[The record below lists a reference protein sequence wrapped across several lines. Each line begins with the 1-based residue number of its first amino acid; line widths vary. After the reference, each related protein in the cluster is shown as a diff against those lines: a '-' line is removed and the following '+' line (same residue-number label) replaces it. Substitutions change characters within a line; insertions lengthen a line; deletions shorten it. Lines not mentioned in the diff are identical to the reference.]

1 MAHAQEP
8 RQVPRPM
15 GSIARSIQRLHP
27 GYFAF
32 VMATGIISTGTDL
45 LGPDWL
51 SQALLAIGAAG
62 FVLLS
67 LALVLRVLFFRSAVV
82 ADLRAP
88 ERVFGFFTVVA
99 GMNVLGVRLA
109 ISGHPLLTA
118 ILAGVAAVIW
128 LILTYGV
135 PATLVLLRDSDSVVR
150 GVNGSWLVWVVATQS
165 VSTAASSLITAWPSS
180 AATFE
185 PIAVALWG
193 IGLVLYLVLI
203 VLIVFRWLSIVVTP
217 AELGPPYW
225 ILMGATA
232 ITVLAAARI
241 LATPHNLPV
250 YRATAGFIEGATF
263 VLWAFGTWWVP
274 FLIVLG
280 LWRHVGRHW
289 SIAYEP
295 TLWSMVFPLG
305 MYSVATLSFGKV
317 TGISFMKPVSQFMI
331 WVAVVVWAL
340 VALSFIVRVLT
351 PHETTTTLAHHHP

>member
-1 MAHAQEP
+1 
-8 RQVPRPM
+8 
-15 GSIARSIQRLHP
+15 
-27 GYFAF
+27 
-32 VMATGIISTGTDL
+32 MATGIISTGIDL
-45 LGPDWL
+45 LGPNWL
-51 SQALLAIGAAG
+51 SRALLAIAAAG

-67 LALVLRVLFFRSAVV
+67 VALVLRVLYFRGAVA
-82 ADLRAP
+82 ADLRTP

-109 ISGHPLLTA
+109 IAGHPLLTA
-118 ILAGVAAVIW
+118 ILAGGAAVIW
-128 LILTYGV
+128 LLLTYGV
-135 PATLVLLRDSDSVVR
+135 PANLVILRDSDSVVR

-165 VSTAASSLITAWPSS
+165 VSTAASSLITSWPTS

-203 VLIVFRWLSIVVTP
+203 VLIVLRWLSIPMTP

-232 ITVLAAARI
+232 ITVLAAARFLNSPHD
-241 LATPHNLPV
+241 LAI
-250 YRATAGFIEGATF
+250 YRATAGFVEGATF

-280 LWRHVGRHW
+280 LWRHVRRRW
-289 SIAYEP
+289 SVAYEP

-305 MYSVATLSFGKV
+305 MYSVATYSFGKV
-317 TGISFMKPVSQFMI
+317 AGLGFMEPLSRIII
-331 WVAVVVWAL
+331 WVAVGAWTA
-340 VALSFIVRVLT
+340 VAVAFVVRVRSSRSSPST
-351 PHETTTTLAHHHP
+351 PN